1 MCMNSYAEVY
11 QASAALEKF
20 VLDACPLHY
29 VSPDA
34 PESYKELSQYYD
46 TLAAG
51 DPIPVAGGGSEYTM
65 YSQESINHAWRAYH
79 YGIHIVHELD
89 FSLDDEMRT
98 CEVQIEHM
106 RMYHDHY
113 GFTDQDYAAVRADV
127 VGQAMYYAKHKKYVD
142 DQRAFV
148 TRCLEVGILK
158 AIEEEV

>member
-1 MCMNSYAEVY
+1 MAEGY

-51 DPIPVAGGGSEYTM
+51 DPLPVAGGGSEYTM

-79 YGIHIVHELD
+79 DGIHIVHELD
-89 FSLDDEMRT
+89 FSLDDKMRT

-106 RMYHDHY
+106 RMHHDHY
-113 GFTDQDYAAVRADV
+113 GFTDRDYAAVRADV
-127 VGQAMYYAKHKKYVD
+127 VGQAMYYAKYKEYVVN
-142 DQRAFV
+142 QASFV
-148 TRCLEVGILK
+148 QSCLDNGILATLEAK
-158 AIEEEV
+158 W